1 MKAFERHY
9 RILQIINEKRQVTI
23 GYLAN
28 ELEVSDKTIMRDIW
42 FLSDFLPIRTTPGRY
57 GGGVSYMDDYRYC
70 DYKFYITEEQEQL
83 LNKIIN
89 ETKSKGV
96 CILSDFELVVLSEI
110 IEKYSKT
117 IIKSKT

>member
-70 DYKFYITEEQEQL
+70 DYKFYITEEQERL

-89 ETKSKGV
+89 DAKSTGICHLSSYDIV
-96 CILSDFELVVLSEI
+96 ILNKI
-110 IEKYSKT
+110 IKKYSK
-117 IIKSKT
+117 IVVKTKN